1 MNPLKTID
9 AKHYVR
15 GHFLG
20 GSDIAGVLGLQP
32 PAWRTAV
39 QIWERK
45 GTEEVLP
52 YDITPKEQRKV
63 LARGQIVEPLV
74 AKMLEILH
82 GITGATKGNRY
93 IDASYPIF
101 AAEIDMEIAFKH
113 VAHLFDGRWDSDMV
127 DEDEIVNVE
136 IKTVHPFAAKEWGEE
151 GTEEVPIHYAAQI
164 LWGLGVTGRKFA
176 ICAALFGAD
185 DLVLYP
191 IVRDEETVRSMRDK
205 AWSFWNDHVVP
216 GIPPAPSTLKDCG
229 LLWPSDDGSQV
240 KASEEIRA
248 ACVTLNSLTQSRLS
262 YEKGEEGIQLLIRE
276 YMKNGSSL
284 VIDDVEI
291 ATLKEQSTQSVDA
304 AKLKELYPDAFKQCR
319 RTTTYRRLIIKEKNL

>member
-1 MNPLKTID
+1 MTDLKTID

-32 PAWRTAV
+32 PRWRSAV

-45 GTEEVLP
+45 STEEVLP
-52 YDITPKEQRKV
+52 DDVTDKEKRKV

-74 AKMLEILH
+74 AQMLEVLH

-127 DEDEIVNVE
+127 GEDDIVNIE
-136 IKTVHPFAAKEWGEE
+136 IKTIHPFAAKEWGEE

-164 LWGLGVTGRKFA
+164 FWGLGVTDRRFA

-191 IVRDEETVRSMRDK
+191 IVRDEETVQTMRDK
-205 AWSFWNDHVVP
+205 AGVFWNEHVTT
-216 GIPPAPSTLKDCG
+216 GIPPAPSNLNDCKI
-229 LLWPSDDGSQV
+229 LWGTDDGSTV
-240 KASEEIRA
+240 NATEDIRS
-248 ACVTLNSLTQSRLS
+248 ACVTLNSLSQSRIS
-262 YEKGEEGIQLLIRE
+262 YEKGEEGVQLLIRE
-276 YMKNGSSL
+276 HMKGSSYL
-284 VIDDVEI
+284 MLDGVEI
-291 ATLKEQSTQSVDA
+291 ATLKETSTHSVDA
-304 AKLKELYPDAFKQCR
+304 AMLKEHFPEAFKQCR
-319 RTTTYRRLIIKEKNL
+319 RTTTYRRLTIKEKNL